1 MLGQDIFQKILSH
14 KVYIC
19 TYSIQGDA
27 IRLRSGI
34 MQCDVMRCGPL
45 EVIFQHVASVVA
57 PPPPLSASIHP
68 RVSIER
74 AGLRHSWYSSIFC
87 TGRGADKRC
96 RTVRTKVRVRS
107 GGSARHNASQWG
119 WTWLRLAT
127 ILGQWTRTLRWDN
140 GVQPARDTQIQLFP
154 GSSPM

>member
-1 MLGQDIFQKILSH
+1 M
-14 KVYIC
+14 
-19 TYSIQGDA
+19 
-27 IRLRSGI
+27 
-34 MQCDVMRCGPL
+34 
-45 EVIFQHVASVVA
+45 
-57 PPPPLSASIHP
+57 
-68 RVSIER
+68 
-74 AGLRHSWYSSIFC
+74 LRHIFC
-87 TGRGADKRC
+87 TGWGRGADKRC

-154 GSSPM
+154 GSSPMKSIHPPKLQKLLLFSRKKGDKFPPLSFYRIANKGTHIERVSLTVMTMDLKCLNVERGASRIRLTGLG